1 MWDPG
6 QVFYSTVSKFKGLER
21 RCVVLGV
28 DGFHDDQD
36 PREVLYVGITRAID
50 ILCIVAHRSTLA
62 KYLPESAIEKLESN
76 SYNPV
81 LPESLDDEDDEEL
94 V

>member
-1 MWDPG
+1 ML
-6 QVFYSTVSKFKGLER
+6 V
-21 RCVVLGV
+21 V

-36 PREVLYVGITRAID
+36 PREVLYVGVTRAID

-62 KYLPESAIEKLESN
+62 QYLPESVLEKLESN
-76 SYNPV
+76 GYNPV
-81 LPESLDDEDDEEL
+81 LPESVDDEQDEEL